1 MHSSDQKRVAVLM
14 ATYNGECWIEEQLKS
29 IIEQKDVDISIFI
42 SDDLSTDN
50 TLNICEE
57 FQVSYPSIINILPS
71 VNKFGG
77 AGKNMPT
84 PQVCKPLLQTERH
97 FQDRC
102 WT

>member
-1 MHSSDQKRVAVLM
+1 M

-57 FQVSYPSIINILPS
+57 FQVSYPSII
-71 VNKFGG
+71 
-77 AGKNMPT
+77 
-84 PQVCKPLLQTERH
+84 
-97 FQDRC
+97 
-102 WT
+102 

>member
-77 AGKNMPT
+77 AGKN
-84 PQVCKPLLQTERH
+84 VVLDNYDYICFSDLDDIWYYDKI
-97 FQDRC
+97 
-102 WT
+102 

>member
-57 FQVSYPSIINILPS
+57 FQLSYPSIINILPS
-71 VNKFGG
+71 VNKFG
-77 AGKNMPT
+77 
-84 PQVCKPLLQTERH
+84 
-97 FQDRC
+97 
-102 WT
+102 

>member
-1 MHSSDQKRVAVLM
+1 M

-50 TLNICEE
+50 TLNICKE

-77 AGKNMPT
+77 G
-84 PQVCKPLLQTERH
+84 R
-97 FQDRC
+97 
-102 WT
+102 